1 MPYTYSLVP
10 PSPPWLSIAT
20 VNNQGVIT
28 GDRAQ
33 VPATGY
39 QGIYR
44 VRAWDGVNE
53 EFIEGPIDLG
63 PRVDGAG
70 LPLYG
75 QGAIGRSVITIG
87 ADIDQS
93 TISTPFVP
101 VSGASVITI
110 GLQAGVSVI
119 STAISTGGGGGAG
132 DDMVMD
138 YQTTGARLSTKP
150 TTAGAADA
158 VTNAVRVQSFVDQ
171 SAFGLPNGAI
181 AATNGDSVECKITR
195 NAIWHSR
202 VYFSGF
208 SNSQEWLLAAAGEII
223 VEIDTI
229 GGNAIDYL
237 WSGTPTYLGIVPDG
251 EGQIAM
257 ITHFNPAASGTKAG
271 YSRWV
276 AWRTSDTTAM
286 PTGVADQY
294 WAWQAAGQSQWSN

>member
-1 MPYTYSLVP
+1 MAYTYSLVA
-10 PSPPWLSIAT
+10 PSPHWLTIAT

-39 QGIYR
+39 QGFYR
-44 VRAWDGVNE
+44 VRAWDGINE

-75 QGAIGRSVITIG
+75 QEAIGRSVITIG

-101 VSGASVITI
+101 LSGATVITI
-110 GLQAGVSVI
+110 GLQAGVSLI
-119 STAISTGGGGGAG
+119 STQITTGGGGGAG

-138 YQTTGARLSTKP
+138 YQVSGARLSTKP

-158 VTNAVRVQSFVDQ
+158 VINAVRVQSFADQ
-171 SAFGLPNGAI
+171 SEFGLGNNAI

-202 VYFSGF
+202 VYFSAVG
-208 SNSQEWLLAAAGEII
+208 NSQEWLLAAAGEII
-223 VEIDTI
+223 IEINKI
-229 GGNAIDYL
+229 NGSIIAYW
-237 WSGTPTYLGIVPDG
+237 WSTSPTNLGIVPDG
-251 EGQIAM
+251 EGQIAT
-257 ITHFNPAASGTKAG
+257 ITQFNPAASGTKAG

-276 AWRTSDTTAM
+276 AYRTSDITAM
-286 PTGVADQY
+286 PTGIADQY
-294 WAWQAAGQSQWSN
+294 WDWQAAGQSQWSN